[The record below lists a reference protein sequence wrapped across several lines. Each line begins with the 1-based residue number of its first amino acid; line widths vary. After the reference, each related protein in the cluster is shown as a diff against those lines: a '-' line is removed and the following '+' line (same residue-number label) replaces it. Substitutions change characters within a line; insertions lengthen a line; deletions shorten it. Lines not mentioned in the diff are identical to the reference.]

1 MTLHVAIL
9 GVFGIAT
16 FESTAWTLAYMILN
30 ESGQPYCCPFAME
43 VVIHQSP
50 SPEDAATPLQP
61 RHPTP
66 YP

>member
-30 ESGQPYCCPFAME
+30 ESGQPYCCPFATE
-43 VVIHQSP
+43 VIIHRPP
-50 SPEDAATPLQP
+50 SP
-61 RHPTP
+61 
-66 YP
+66 